1 MLQFPHKPVKNEP
14 QYSVT
19 FPIPTLWWNMK
30 IGSCT
35 LFVSIFPIFCFCFVV
50 VLIVVVLATNTC
62 LCFVETAVN
71 WSFFKYVESHTKMLF
86 GEDLQSFVVM
96 SLNASRSKWASH
108 LPLTYTNFI
117 YLESTHFLIL
127 LSEKLILHDTG
138 LKQRRLYLKEKL
150 FIYKLY
156 ISKNRWIIL

>member
-96 SLNASRSKWASH
+96 SLNANRSKWASH
-108 LPLTYTNFI
+108 LPLTYSKF
-117 YLESTHFLIL
+117 YLSREHPLFNSLIWEANTTWYWIEAKKTI
-127 LSEKLILHDTG
+127 SEREAFHL
-138 LKQRRLYLKEKL
+138 
-150 FIYKLY
+150 
-156 ISKNRWIIL
+156 